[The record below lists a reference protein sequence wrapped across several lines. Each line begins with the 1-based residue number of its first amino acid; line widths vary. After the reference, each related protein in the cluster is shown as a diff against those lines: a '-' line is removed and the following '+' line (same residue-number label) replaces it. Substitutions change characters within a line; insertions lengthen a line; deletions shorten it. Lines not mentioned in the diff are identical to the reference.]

1 MKNKKNSIG
10 FFARVYIYIRALLD
24 KRTPI
29 IPKILGIVII
39 AYIILP
45 FDLIP
50 DTIPVLGWMDD
61 AAIAALG
68 IFIISKLIPK
78 TILDEYTKKE
88 EK

>member
-1 MKNKKNSIG
+1 MKNKNNSIG
-10 FFARVYIYIRALLD
+10 FFTRIYVYIRALLD
-24 KRTPI
+24 RRTPI
-29 IPKILGIVII
+29 IPKILGIAII

-78 TILDEYTKKE
+78 AILDEYRAKE